1 MRKGTVMLSAER
13 IKAHYSLTPEEEQI
27 LQDLRPLM
35 KEHRDSLGKTL
46 MDYIMGHSDM
56 AEFFPAPDKQKHHS
70 MVFAGWFMR
79 LFSGTYDEAYFRNLR
94 QVGKVHVDIKLDGHF
109 VNSTMGEVRRV
120 VLGVIGDH
128 VPAEE
133 RAAALVAVN
142 KILDINLDV
151 LTSSY
156 RQEELKKYFLSFRVE
171 NKLIGG
177 LERFTHGLNL
187 VLALALG
194 FVSLAVV
201 GLFFFDVSKIFTL
214 DHPENG
220 IIAAFGSML
229 IIWMMIELLDTEI
242 AHLKGRKIPIK
253 IFVGVVIVAFLR
265 KVLIASLAHEE
276 IFAFASKVG
285 TLLILGVVYWL
296 VTKSDKI

>member
-1 MRKGTVMLSAER
+1 
-13 IKAHYSLTPEEEQI
+13 
-27 LQDLRPLM
+27 
-35 KEHRDSLGKTL
+35 
-46 MDYIMGHSDM
+46 
-56 AEFFPAPDKQKHHS
+56 
-70 MVFAGWFMR
+70 
-79 LFSGTYDEAYFRNLR
+79 
-94 QVGKVHVDIKLDGHF
+94 
-109 VNSTMGEVRRV
+109 
-120 VLGVIGDH
+120 
-128 VPAEE
+128 
-133 RAAALVAVN
+133 
-142 KILDINLDV
+142 
-151 LTSSY
+151 
-156 RQEELKKYFLSFRVE
+156 
-171 NKLIGG
+171 
-177 LERFTHGLNL
+177 
-187 VLALALG
+187 
-194 FVSLAVV
+194 VSLAVV